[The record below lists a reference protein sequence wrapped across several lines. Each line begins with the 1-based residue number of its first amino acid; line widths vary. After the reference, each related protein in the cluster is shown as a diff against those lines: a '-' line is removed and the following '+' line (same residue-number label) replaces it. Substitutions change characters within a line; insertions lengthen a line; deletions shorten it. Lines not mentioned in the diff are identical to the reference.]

1 MAEPFPLQP
10 ALWAATAAP
19 AVPTPPLDAAART
32 DVCVVGAGYTGLSTA
47 LHLAEQGVDVV
58 VLDAHEPGWGGSGR
72 NGGQVIPGLK
82 YDPQAFRAMFPP
94 DIAEPLIAFAG
105 STADAVF
112 DLIDRHRMD
121 VPRVRQG
128 WIQGAHTPAG
138 VELVRQRAAQWAQF
152 GVEGARFL
160 DRDAVAALLG
170 TDKYL
175 GGWLDPR
182 GGAIQPLSY
191 ARGLARAAIAAGA
204 RIHGA
209 SAVAAMRRSGPRWTL
224 TTAQGATVDA
234 GRVVL
239 ATNGY
244 SGDLWPGLSRSIIAP
259 NSFQVATAPLPEA
272 VARTILPQGHVS
284 SDTRQLL
291 FYFRLDH
298 ERRLLMGG
306 RGPFSEPTSDADWSH
321 LEKVVKTMFPAAAD
335 APIAYRW
342 CGRVALTRDFLPHL
356 HEPAE
361 GLLVDIGC
369 MGRGIGLQT
378 AMGRAMARYLVSG
391 EASALPLPVTGIRG
405 LPLHRLRR
413 IYISAIVAWY
423 RLRGGGLA

>member
-1 MAEPFPLQP
+1 MADPFPLQP
-10 ALWAATAAP
+10 SLWAATATP
-19 AVPTPPLDAAART
+19 AVPTPPLDGAART
-32 DVCVVGAGYTGLSTA
+32 DVCIVGAGYTGLSTA
-47 LHLAEQGVDVV
+47 LHLAEQGIDVV

-82 YDPQAFRAMFPP
+82 YDPEEFRAMFPA
-94 DIAEPLIAFAG
+94 DIAEPLIDFAG
-105 STADAVF
+105 GTADSVF
-112 DLIDRHRMD
+112 DLIERHRMD
-121 VPRVRQG
+121 VPHVRKG
-128 WIQGAHTPAG
+128 WVQGAHTRAG
-138 VELVRQRAAQWAQF
+138 VEVVRRRAAQWALR

-160 DRDAVAALLG
+160 DRDATAALLG
-170 TDKYL
+170 TNKYL
-175 GGWLDPR
+175 GGWVDPR
-182 GGAIQPLSY
+182 GGGIQPLSY
-191 ARGLARAAIAAGA
+191 ARGLARAALAAGA
-204 RIHGA
+204 RIHGR
-209 SAVAAMRRSGPRWTL
+209 SAVTALQRSGDRWAL
-224 TTAQGATVDA
+224 TTAQGAKVDA
-234 GRVVL
+234 ARVVL

-244 SGDLWPGLSRSIIAP
+244 TGNLWPGLQKSIIAP
-259 NSFQVATAPLPEA
+259 NSFQVATEPLPEA
-272 VARTILPQGHVS
+272 AARTILPQGHIS

-298 ERRLLMGG
+298 QRRLLMGG
-306 RGPFSEPTSDADWSH
+306 RGPFREPTSPTDWSH
-321 LEKVVKTMFPAAAD
+321 LEKVVKTMFPIAAD

-378 AMGRAMARYLVSG
+378 SMGRAIARYLTAGKTSD
-391 EASALPLPVTGIRG
+391 LPLPVTGIRG

>member
-1 MAEPFPLQP
+1 MADPFPLQP
-10 ALWAATAAP
+10 SLWAATAAP
-19 AVPTPPLDAAART
+19 ACPTSPLETATRA
-32 DVCVVGAGYTGLSTA
+32 DVCIVGAGYTGLSTA

-82 YDPQAFRAMFPP
+82 YDPAEFRAMFPP

-105 STADAVF
+105 STADGVF
-112 DLIDRHRMD
+112 DLIERHRMD
-121 VPRVRQG
+121 VPRVRKG

-138 VELVRQRAAQWAQF
+138 VELVRRRASQWAQQ
-152 GVEGARFL
+152 GVDGARFL
-160 DRDAVAALLG
+160 DRDEAAALIG

-175 GGWLDPR
+175 GAWVDPR
-182 GGAIQPLSY
+182 GGGIQPLSY
-191 ARGLARAAIAAGA
+191 ARGLARAALAAGA
-204 RIHGA
+204 RIHGG
-209 SAVAAMRRSGPRWTL
+209 SAVVTMKRTGDRWSL
-224 TTAQGATVDA
+224 KTAHGATVDA

-244 SGDLWPGLSRSIIAP
+244 TGDLWPGLQRSIIAP
-259 NSFQVATAPLPEA
+259 NSFQVATAPLPRA

-298 ERRLLMGG
+298 QRRLVMGG
-306 RGPFSEPTSDADWSH
+306 RGPFREPVSDSDWRH
-321 LEKVVKTMFPAAAD
+321 LEAVVKSMFPAAGS
-335 APIAYRW
+335 APIAFRW

-356 HEPAE
+356 HEPTE

-378 AMGRAMARYLVSG
+378 AMGLAMARYLVTG
-391 EASALPLPVTGIRG
+391 RARDLPLPLTGVRG